1 MNPDPTVL
9 NSTDIVRTAMQYI
22 MDHRFRNVPV
32 VDAAGRYLG
41 MFGVHCL
48 FRLVLP
54 KALTMEDGLDDAS
67 FIKESLSELHERL
80 REVEQQPV
88 TLCVSKDVPTVAPD
102 TSLVE
107 ALLIMYRSHSSIPV
121 VEPDTGRLLGV
132 ISYWDVSAKILA
144 A

>member
-1 MNPDPTVL
+1 MNPDPIVL
-9 NSTDIVRTAMQYI
+9 NSRDIVRTAIQYI
-22 MDHRFRNVPV
+22 MDHRFRNVAV

-41 MFGVHCL
+41 MFGVRCL
-48 FRLVLP
+48 LRLVLP

-67 FIKESLSELHERL
+67 FINESLSELHERL

-88 TLCVSKDVPTVAPD
+88 ALCVSKDVPTVAPD
-102 TSLVE
+102 TSLAE
-107 ALLIMYRSHSSIPV
+107 ALLVMYRSHSSIAV

-132 ISYWDVSAKILA
+132 ISYWDVGAKILA